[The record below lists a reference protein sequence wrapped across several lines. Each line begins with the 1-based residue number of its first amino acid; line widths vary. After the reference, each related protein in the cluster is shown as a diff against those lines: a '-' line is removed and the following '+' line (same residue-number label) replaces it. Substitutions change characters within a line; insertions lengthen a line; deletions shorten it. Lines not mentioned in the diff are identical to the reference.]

1 MARPRFLPL
10 AAALA
15 LLTFIQPSTKY
26 PLQDTDESS
35 SRKKTKHDVFGNNTN
50 AKEHM
55 TLRHRHDMETTS
67 LDESPE
73 STPTPPQY
81 DVPIYLSDP
90 STGQISSMEWNLLS
104 SQWDRQTT
112 FSHLLQSINNPL
124 LPTTTTNTSIPFLPN
139 KKIIT
144 IFHLS
149 PKSGSST
156 LRKACLETQ
165 YDTCHKPRKGP
176 NMKWPDG
183 YLSPRALVK
192 LMHECTSTHHYCV
205 KHQPLIL
212 NYTTMYDTSTFLHV
226 FPFRQYDEWVASALK
241 QIHFR
246 DGDDG
251 CNEAEELLDRCQPHK
266 YELDFGKY
274 GKSYLAYFIHSL
286 RMVRKSR
293 KNRGTVNAHHH
304 ILLYDYTTLD
314 GTMQGLNRLYGVPL
328 LKGTD
333 EKENSVRPGGTCG
346 GEMRMLDKFH
356 DCFSDALL
364 EVR

>member
-90 STGQISSMEWNLLS
+90 STGQIS
-104 SQWDRQTT
+104 
-112 FSHLLQSINNPL
+112 
-124 LPTTTTNTSIPFLPN
+124 
-139 KKIIT
+139 
-144 IFHLS
+144 

-176 NMKWPDG
+176 SMKWPDG

-346 GEMRMLDKFH
+346 GK
-356 DCFSDALL
+356 
-364 EVR
+364 